1 MIQMNLFTK
10 QKETYDNRK
19 QTYIYQREK
28 GERINWKFGINRYM
42 CCAVLSHS
50 VVSDSLRPTPWTVIC
65 QAALSMGI
73 LQARVLEWVAMP
85 STHTYYSVK

>member
-1 MIQMNLFTK
+1 MTIENK
-10 QKETYDNRK
+10 H
-19 QTYIYQREK
+19 IYQREK

-85 STHTYYSVK
+85 SSTHTYYSVK